1 MTQQAPPESQQPP
14 DGTPQHSAPLWYE
27 QSQTGS
33 PHSPD
38 SPGAVPE
45 AEPAESAKPRRFWRR
60 GGKVTVLP
68 SSTSRP
74 GQGRWLSRRR
84 IVAITVVGLLVVA
97 GATTA
102 WAKTRSSAA
111 VSTVAATRLV
121 TVGTGTISQAASAS
135 GTLSPSTMSNLTFG
149 SAGQVTAVN
158 VTQGQKVTAGQQLAT
173 MSSASL
179 TSEVAQ
185 AQATIASDQARLS
198 TDQSAAASAAQI
210 AADQASITVA
220 QAQLVDAQNALAGAT
235 LTSPITGTVT
245 AVNLTVGEQLSATG
259 SSSGSS
265 SSSGSGSGSGSSSGS
280 GSGSGSGAS
289 SGSGSSAASSGGGSG
304 QSGSGSG
311 SSSGGSSGSSS
322 SSSSA
327 GQIQVV
333 STGSYVVDASVGA
346 SDVANIAKGDQV
358 TITTAG
364 SATPVFGLVSS
375 IGIVASSSS
384 GTSAFPV
391 VISVTGSPAGLYAGS
406 TASVSIIYRQLSN
419 VLVVPTLAITRSSG
433 NVYVT
438 VDKNGVRSQ
447 RLITVGLSSGGST
460 QVVSGVASGDTVV
473 VPVPAARTGGT
484 GGFGGFGGGGGGTG
498 RTGGG
503 GFGGGFGG
511 GGVGGA
517 GGAAGANG

>member
-97 GATTA
+97 GATA

-111 VSTVAATRLV
+111 VSTVAATRMV

-135 GTLSPSTMSNLTFG
+135 GTIAPSTTSNLTFG

-179 TSEVAQ
+179 TSQVAQ

-245 AVNLTVGEQLSATG
+245 AVNLTVGEQLSAT
-259 SSSGSS
+259 
-265 SSSGSGSGSGSSSGS
+265 GSGSGSSSGS

-358 TITTAG
+358 TFTTAG

-503 GFGGGFGG
+503 GFGGG
-511 GGVGGA
+511 GVGGA